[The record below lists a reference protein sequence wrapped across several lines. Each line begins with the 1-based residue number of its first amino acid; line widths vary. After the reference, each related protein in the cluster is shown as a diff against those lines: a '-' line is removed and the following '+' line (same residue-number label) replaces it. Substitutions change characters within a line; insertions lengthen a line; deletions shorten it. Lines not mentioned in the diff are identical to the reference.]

1 MLRGRTFTSGVIFL
15 AVAMLY
21 PLAASAQTGT
31 ISGVVRDDSGAVVP
45 GVTVEVSSPALIEET
60 RVAIT
65 DGQGIY
71 RLVDLRLGDYTVAFS
86 LEGFRTL
93 VRDGVVLPAG
103 VTVTV
108 NAELAVGSVAET
120 VTVTGL
126 APVVDVQN
134 ATQQR
139 TITRAAMD
147 ELPTGRDPN
156 NYVVLIPG
164 VTTQI
169 QNVGGIKL
177 GAALS
182 DIMGIHGSAPEDTPL
197 LVEGMS
203 YSTLGGSGGGD
214 STAGYRPNNLMIEEL
229 AVVTSGVTAEHEG
242 AGVVTNIIM
251 KQGANAF
258 SGQFIGTGTGG
269 GLTFD
274 NFDQALEDRG
284 VSTGLDITRIWDAGA
299 AVGGP
304 IVEDK
309 LWFYGAFRH
318 LGNHRQPIGAISEAN
333 PGSFIFE
340 PGDPA
345 NQSAKTRSE
354 NVRVTWQAASKS
366 KLSIY
371 FDNMNREE
379 KGGGVSSTWT
389 KEASWDYDAPNNQ
402 LLQVTSNTTISNN
415 LLLEIGYT
423 HRKAAAGFPRNRDI
437 PVDFPGLR
445 DLGTG
450 VWYGAA
456 PWVEDGYEGGNNN
469 GKAIMTW
476 VTGAHSLRFGGQWL
490 HGGRENIDS
499 GAPVNYRFRNGVPD
513 SLQLRAVPRIDTN
526 EVNLNLGL
534 FVQEQLTLD
543 RVTLNL
549 GVRFDHISAGIPAQT
564 VPAGRFVGERTFAAI
579 SDLPNWN
586 DITPRLGVT
595 YDLSGDGRTAFKAH
609 LGKYMRAMAT
619 GLAGQV
625 NPAGASNLATTR
637 SWNDVNMD
645 FVPDCVL
652 ENFAANGECGAIS
665 SSTFGQARAI
675 PVRFDPEYSTG
686 WGNRDYNWEGMLGI
700 QHEFHPGAS
709 VEVSYHRRWFG
720 NHRVSFND
728 AVTAADF
735 DEFCVPVPVDPRLPN
750 SGQTVCGFFNR
761 TPAAFGLSDEI
772 ITSAENF
779 GGISQ
784 DYHGV
789 DVLLN
794 ARLPNGILLQG
805 GTSTGRSQIDLCNVL
820 VGHPEIT
827 AVGPFTRTSGRR
839 WQQVSEVSTEHCNIK
854 PPIQTNVKFSVVI
867 PLPGD
872 VMFSAAYQSF
882 ETPVDSIVPRIA
894 GIRAR
899 YSAPAALIEPSL
911 GRPLSGGASSF
922 RVNLVPYGEVYEDG
936 RLQQVDL
943 RLARNFDWGAVRFQP
958 QLDVYNLLNN
968 NQVLRVSDTYG
979 GSWLR
984 PVDVLLGRTVKIG
997 VLVDF

>member
-1 MLRGRTFTSGVIFL
+1 MLCGKPL
-15 AVAMLY
+15 ALVSMLLALAMLY
-21 PLAASAQTGT
+21 PLVASAQTGT
-31 ISGVVRDDSGAVVP
+31 LSGVVRDDTGAVLP
-45 GVTVEVSSPALIEET
+45 GVTVEAASPALIEGIRT
-60 RVAIT
+60 AIT

-71 RLVDLRLGDYTVAFS
+71 RIVDLRLGDYGVTFILDGFS
-86 LEGFRTL
+86 TF
-93 VRDGVVLPAG
+93 VREGVVLSAG
-103 VTVTV
+103 VTATV
-108 NAELAVGSVAET
+108 NAEMAVGTVEET
-120 VTVTGL
+120 ITVTGES
-126 APVVDVQN
+126 PIVDVQN

-156 NYVVLIPG
+156 NYVVTIPG

-182 DIMGIHGSAPEDTPL
+182 DIMGIHGSAPEDAPL

-203 YSTLGGSGGGD
+203 YTNLGGSGGGD
-214 STAGYRPNNLMIEEL
+214 ATGGYRPNNAMVEEV
-229 AVVTSGVTAEHEG
+229 AVVTSGATAEHQG

-258 SGQFIGTGTGG
+258 SASFFGSGTGG
-269 GLTFD
+269 GLSFD
-274 NFDQALEDRG
+274 NFDQSLEDRG

-299 AVGGP
+299 GVGGP

-318 LGNHRQPIGAISEAN
+318 LGNHRQPIGGISELN
-333 PGSFIFE
+333 PGSPIFE

-345 NQSAKTRSE
+345 NQSAKTRNE
-354 NVRVTWQAASKS
+354 NVRVTWQAARNS

-371 FDNMNREE
+371 FDNTNREE
-379 KGGGVSSTWT
+379 KGGGLSSTWT
-389 KEASWDYDAPNNQ
+389 KEASWDYDSPNNQ
-402 LLQVTSNTTISNN
+402 LYQLTSNTTLSNN
-415 LLLEIGYT
+415 LLLELGWT
-423 HRKAAAGFPRNRDI
+423 HRRGASGFPRNRDT
-437 PVDFPGLR
+437 PVDLPGFR

-456 PWVEDGYEGGNNN
+456 PWVEDGSDAKQYN
-469 GKAIMTW
+469 GKAIMSW

-490 HGGRENIDS
+490 HGTRQGIADGS
-499 GAPVNYRFRNGVPD
+499 PVNYRFRNGVPD
-513 SLQLRAVPRIDTN
+513 SLQLRAVPRLDTN
-526 EVNLNLGL
+526 EVNLALGL

-543 RVTLNL
+543 RVTLNA
-549 GVRFDHISAGIPAQT
+549 GVRFDHMKAGIPAQT
-564 VPAGRFVGERTFAAI
+564 VPAGRFVGERSFAAI
-579 SDLPNWN
+579 SDIPNWK
-586 DITPRLGVT
+586 DITPRLGVVV
-595 YDLSGDGRTAFKAH
+595 DLSGDGRTALKANV
-609 LGKYMRAMAT
+609 GKYMRAMAT
-619 GLAGQV
+619 GLADQI
-625 NPAGASNLATTR
+625 NPAGSSNLATTR
-637 SWNDVNMD
+637 AWNDLNMD
-645 FVPDCVL
+645 LVPDCVL
-652 ENFAANGECGAIS
+652 ENFAANGECEAIS
-665 SSTFGQARAI
+665 SSTFGQATAI
-675 PVRFDPEYSTG
+675 PVRFDSEYSTG
-686 WGNRDYNWEGMLGI
+686 WGKRDYNWESMVGI

-720 NHRVSFND
+720 NHRVTFNQ
-728 AVTAADF
+728 AVSAADF

-761 TPAAFGLSDEI
+761 TPEAFALRDEV

-779 GGISQ
+779 GGIGQ

-794 ARLPNGILLQG
+794 VRLPNGILLQG
-805 GTSTGRSQIDLCNVL
+805 GTSTGRSEIDLCNVL
-820 VGHPEIT
+820 VGHPEIV
-827 AVGPFTRTSGRR
+827 AVGPFTRSSGQR
-839 WQQVSEVSTEHCNIK
+839 WQAVSEVSTEHCNIK
-854 PPIQTNVKFSVVI
+854 PPIQTNVKFSAVV

-872 VMFSAAYQSF
+872 VMFSAVYQSF
-882 ETPVDSIVPRIA
+882 ETPVDSIVPRVA

-899 YSAPAALIEPSL
+899 YRAPAADIEPSL

-943 RLARNFDWGAVRFQP
+943 RLARNFYSGGAGFQP
-958 QLDVYNLLNN
+958 QLDIYNLFNN

-979 GSWLR
+979 ASWLR
-984 PVDVLLGRTVKIG
+984 PVDVLLGRTVKFG
-997 VLVDF
+997 VQVDF

>member
-1 MLRGRTFTSGVIFL
+1 MSRCRTFALVSIFL
-15 AVAMLY
+15 TVAMLY
-21 PLAASAQTGT
+21 PLVASAQTGT
-31 ISGVVRDDSGAVVP
+31 ISGTVRDDTGGVLP
-45 GVTVEVSSPALIEET
+45 GVTVTASSPALIEGSRT
-60 RVAIT
+60 AIT
-65 DGQGIY
+65 DDQGIY
-71 RLVDLRLGDYTVAFS
+71 RLVDLRLGEYAVAFT
-86 LEGFRTL
+86 LDGFSRF
-93 VRDGVVLPAG
+93 VSDGVVLLAG
-103 VTVTV
+103 ATATV
-108 NAELAVGSVAET
+108 NADMAVGTVAET
-120 VTVTGL
+120 VTVTG
-126 APVVDVQN
+126 ASPIVDVQN

-139 TITRAAMD
+139 TFTRAAME

-177 GAALS
+177 GAAIS
-182 DIMGIHGSAPEDTPL
+182 DIMAIHGSAPEDTPL

-214 STAGYRPNNLMIEEL
+214 STGGYRPNHAMVEEL
-229 AVVTSGVTAEHEG
+229 AVVTSGSTAEYEG
-242 AGVVTNIIM
+242 AGVVTNVIM

-258 SGQFIGTGTGG
+258 SGQFFGGGTGG
-269 GLTFD
+269 SGD
-274 NFDQALEDRG
+274 NFDDALMARG
-284 VSTGLDITRIWDAGA
+284 VNSGLDITKVWDAGA

-304 IVEDK
+304 IVQDK

-318 LGNHRQPIGAISEAN
+318 LGNHRQPIGAISELN

-345 NQSAKTRSE
+345 NQTAKTRNE
-354 NVRVTWQAASKS
+354 NVRVTWQAASNS

-389 KEASWDYDAPNNQ
+389 KEASWDYQAPNNQ
-402 LLQVTSNTTISNN
+402 LLQLTSNTTLSNN
-415 LLLEIGYT
+415 LLLEVGYT
-423 HRKAAAGFPRNRDI
+423 HRKSESGFPRNRDI
-437 PVDFPGLR
+437 DPDFPGLR

-450 VWYGAA
+450 IWYGAA
-456 PWVEDGYEGGNNN
+456 PWVEDGSTGGNHN

-490 HGGRENIDS
+490 HGNREGIAD

-513 SLQLRAVPRIDTN
+513 SLQLRAVPRIDTT

-549 GVRFDHISAGIPAQT
+549 GVRLDSVRAGIPAQT
-564 VPAGRFVGERTFAAI
+564 VPAGRFVGERNFDAI
-579 SDLPNWN
+579 SDLPSWN
-586 DITPRLGVT
+586 DITPRLGVVF
-595 YDLSGDGRTAFKAH
+595 DLSGDGRTALKAN

-619 GLAGQV
+619 GLADQV

-652 ENFAANGECGAIS
+652 ENFAANGECGPIS

-675 PVRFDPEYSTG
+675 PVRFDSEYSTG
-686 WGNRDYNWEGMLGI
+686 WGNRDYNWEGMVGI

-720 NHRVSFND
+720 NHRVTFNQ

-735 DEFCVPVPVDPRLPN
+735 DEFCVPVPDDPRLPN

-761 TPAAFGLSDEI
+761 TPEAFGLRDEV

-805 GTSTGRSQIDLCNVL
+805 GTSTGRSKIDLCNVL

-827 AVGPFTRTSGRR
+827 AVGPFTRTSGGR
-839 WQQVSEVSTEHCNIK
+839 WQEVSEVSTEHCNIT
-854 PPIQTNVKFSVVI
+854 PPIQTNVKFSAVV

-882 ETPVDSIVPRIA
+882 ETPVDSIVPRVA

-899 YSAPAALIEPSL
+899 YRAPAAVIEPSL

-943 RLARNFDWGAVRFQP
+943 RLARNFYVGDVRLQP
-958 QLDVYNLLNN
+958 QLDIFNLFNA

-979 GSWLR
+979 SSWLR
-984 PVDVLLGRTVKIG
+984 PVDILLGRTLKFG